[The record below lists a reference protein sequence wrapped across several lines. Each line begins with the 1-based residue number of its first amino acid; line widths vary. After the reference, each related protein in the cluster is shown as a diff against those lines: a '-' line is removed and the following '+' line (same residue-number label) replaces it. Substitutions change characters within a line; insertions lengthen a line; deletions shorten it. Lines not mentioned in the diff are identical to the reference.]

1 MAYEYFISYR
11 RKAGGDSQAREV
23 YNILCKYVGKDNVFF
38 DRESIHEGSWRKYL
52 ETSLPNTAHFVLIVN
67 EASASD
73 VGSVYDEEIAL
84 ALKNDN
90 LKADFGRI
98 TVIVYDNDSY
108 KKLLADF
115 PELSSRDIQ
124 KVTYNGE
131 YGKNFEER
139 LCSHFGFDFKSE
151 TNNTNNMTTV
161 RINAT
166 NGQNIE
172 NAGSG
177 NHFNNYNYYE
187 NKSKDKSGAG
197 KWVLIILLVAA
208 AAVAAYFVWKGGTL
222 GTILP
227 ASTESRVQHVLD
239 SALKYD
245 VDPPLD
251 IFAPDCQVY
260 EVSGSMKVDNGT
272 IDQHLINLRVSQEIK
287 RSKLEHIEVDGNGL
301 VTEVEVKDIH

>member
-1 MAYEYFISYR
+1 MAQEYFISYR

-73 VGSVYDEEIAL
+73 AGSVYYEEIAL

-131 YGKNFEER
+131 YGNNFEER
-139 LCSHFGFDFKSE
+139 LCKHFGFDFRSE

-166 NGQNIE
+166 NGQSIE

-177 NHFNNYNYYE
+177 NNFNNYNYY
-187 NKSKDKSGAG
+187 NNNSNNKSGAG
-197 KWVLIILLVAA
+197 KWVLIILLL
-208 AAVAAYFVWKGGTL
+208 AAVGVGLYLYIKGG
-222 GTILP
+222 GKKIFAP
-227 ASTESRVQHVLD
+227 STESRVQQVLD

-245 VDPPLD
+245 VEPSFD

-287 RSKLEHIEVDGNGL
+287 RSKLEHIEVDDNGL
-301 VTEVEVKDIH
+301 VTEIEVKDIH